1 MIFYYYKIF
10 DINLVRICMRA
21 LEDIPIKDT
30 DNNSLNTAQLNE
42 VTDDDSDGKLKPVTG
57 TQLWKDLIKILRGLV
72 SKRRTRLPLIRKI
85 GRGDLRCW
93 SLRHKIQNDKSFGRK
108 LSA

>member
-42 VTDDDSDGKLKPVTG
+42 VTDTCKDDSDGKLKPVFHRHTAPKG
-57 TQLWKDLIKILRGLV
+57 FDQNLMGSGDKEEDKMATVVDLKNVSIL
-72 SKRRTRLPLIRKI
+72 
-85 GRGDLRCW
+85 
-93 SLRHKIQNDKSFGRK
+93 Q
-108 LSA
+108 

>member
-1 MIFYYYKIF
+1 MIFYYKIF

-42 VTDDDSDGKLKPVTG
+42 VTDTCKDDSDCKL
-57 TQLWKDLIKILRGLV
+57 
-72 SKRRTRLPLIRKI
+72 
-85 GRGDLRCW
+85 
-93 SLRHKIQNDKSFGRK
+93 
-108 LSA
+108 

>member
-57 TQLWKDLIKILRGLV
+57 TQLWKDLIKISRGLV
-72 SKRRTRLPLIRKI
+72 S
-85 GRGDLRCW
+85 
-93 SLRHKIQNDKSFGRK
+93 
-108 LSA
+108 

>member
-42 VTDDDSDGKLKPVTG
+42 VTDTCKDDSDCKLKPVFH
-57 TQLWKDLIKILRGLV
+57 
-72 SKRRTRLPLIRKI
+72 
-85 GRGDLRCW
+85 
-93 SLRHKIQNDKSFGRK
+93 RHTALEGFD
-108 LSA
+108 

>member
-42 VTDDDSDGKLKPVTG
+42 VTDTCKDDSDGKLKPVFH
-57 TQLWKDLIKILRGLV
+57 
-72 SKRRTRLPLIRKI
+72 
-85 GRGDLRCW
+85 
-93 SLRHKIQNDKSFGRK
+93 RHTALEGFD
-108 LSA
+108 